1 MILASVDIQTFS
13 TLISTIGFPIACCV
27 FMAWY
32 MTDTAKKH
40 REEVQEINKQH
51 TEEVKEINR
60 LHKEEVANM
69 TEAVNNNT
77 RVLERLCVIMTGGTT
92 YEN

>member
-1 MILASVDIQTFS
+1 MILANVDVQTCS
-13 TLISTIGFPIACCV
+13 SLISTIGFPIACCV

-32 MTDTAKKH
+32 MTDISKKH

-51 TEEVKEINR
+51 TEEVKELNR

-77 RVLERLCVIMTGGTT
+77 RVLERLCTIMTGGAT

>member
-1 MILASVDIQTFS
+1 MILANVDVQTFS

-32 MTDTAKKH
+32 MTDISKKH
-40 REEVQEINKQH
+40 REEVQELNKQH
-51 TEEVKEINR
+51 TEDIRELNR

-77 RVLERLCVIMTGGTT
+77 IVLERLCVSMTGGNTH
-92 YEN
+92 EN

>member
-1 MILASVDIQTFS
+1 MILANVDVQTFS
-13 TLISTIGFPIACCV
+13 SLISTIGFPIACCV

-32 MTDTAKKH
+32 MADTSKKH
-40 REEVQEINKQH
+40 REEVQEINKQN
-51 TEEVKEINR
+51 TEEVKELNR

-77 RVLERLCVIMTGGTT
+77 RVLERLCTIMTGGAT

>member
-1 MILASVDIQTFS
+1 MILANVDVQTFS

-27 FMAWY
+27 FMALY
-32 MTDTAKKH
+32 MTDTSKKH

-51 TEEVKEINR
+51 TEEVKELNR